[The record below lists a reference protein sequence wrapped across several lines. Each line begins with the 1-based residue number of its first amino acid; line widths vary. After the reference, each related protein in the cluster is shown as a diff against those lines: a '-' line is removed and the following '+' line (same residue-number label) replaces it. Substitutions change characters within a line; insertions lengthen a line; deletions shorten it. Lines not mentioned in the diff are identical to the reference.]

1 MSEDGRT
8 TPLKGGSVP
17 GEGHDTASL
26 PGNHFMRGA
35 QACREMMARFVEA
48 THPEIATSIR
58 LNWHP
63 GWGGDPGRPAGVVA
77 TWEPEPCPEG
87 EAKYAAYRDADVD
100 ADEPDLE
107 LTARMLE
114 TWGPVVEPAY
124 PNGQITFTRGMMTSA
139 AETIRKHL
147 QGAAK

>member
-1 MSEDGRT
+1 M
-8 TPLKGGSVP
+8 TPLREQQRRASAP
-17 GEGHDTASL
+17 GEQADKPVL
-26 PGNHFMRGA
+26 PGNHFIRGA

-63 GWGGDPGRPAGVVA
+63 GWGDDPGKPPAVVA

-87 EAKYAAYRDADVD
+87 EANYAAYQAAEHDV
-100 ADEPDLE
+100 EPDLE

-124 PNGQITFTRGMMTSA
+124 PNGQITFTRGMMASA
-139 AETIRKHL
+139 AESIRAHL
-147 QGAAK
+147 RSAGK